1 MYTLYLVG
9 IISVIL
15 LTSNFIVYLSNDRKP
30 IEIKVSKSR
39 LRMINPNIKERIND
53 KFLSTNENGFRKAPW
68 HTSFLPVRT
77 EYNRKVIYM
86 FGGSTAFGAN
96 VADDETIPA
105 YLERE
110 IEAMVVNFGQENY
123 SMHQEV
129 YLLVDN
135 LLKGN
140 IPDYVVFYDGVNEG
154 ESFTNIIYQGI
165 PEEFEQI
172 DVGYAHIEKVYKSGL
187 IEGKRFW
194 YIENWPLSRWLVK
207 KIFWPMDWVKNQ
219 LYFKGRWSHPVLT
232 DSYVSNYARATAESY
247 VEHMVFIKKLANKFS
262 FTPIFILQPSLSFVT
277 DSRCIINKPSQA
289 YWLRPAW
296 KKLDTFYEYF
306 YSELTLIAS
315 EKAMKIHDLSGVFNN
330 GVCKDKAFFTDSCH
344 LTADGNKFMATK
356 IAEILKTYLSNIPD
370 PLISG
375 VQYSNPQNI
384 DLINK
389 PKDYTTP

>member
-1 MYTLYLVG
+1 MYYKSNKKKVINYIMYTFYLVG

-86 FGGSTAFGAN
+86 FGGSTTFGSK

-154 ESFTNIIYQGI
+154 ESFTNIIYQGV

-172 DVGYAHIEKVYKSGL
+172 DVGYAHIDKIYKIGL
-187 IEGKRFW
+187 IEGRRFW

-219 LYFKGRWSHPVLT
+219 LYFKGRWSHPVMT

-247 VEHMVFIKKLANKFS
+247 VEHMVFIKKLANEFS
-262 FTPIFILQPSLSFVT
+262 FTPIFILHPYESFVT
-277 DSRCIINKPSQA
+277 DYRCFIEKPSRV
-289 YWLRPAW
+289 YWVRPAW
-296 KKLDTFYEYF
+296 KKMDTYSEYF
-306 YSELTLIAS
+306 YYELTLIAS

-330 GVCKDKAFFTDSCH
+330 GVYKDKAFFTDFCH

-356 IAEILKTYLSNIPD
+356 IAEIFKPYLSNIPD
-370 PLISG
+370 PL
-375 VQYSNPQNI
+375 VNELQYSNP
-384 DLINK
+384 
-389 PKDYTTP
+389 